1 MKTIEIL
8 SCVSC
13 PGSRFITL
21 FNLKTHPNGGT
32 SPVQTG
38 YRCADCGAD
47 VDVERMMK
55 KLDREKRLKELESL
69 RDELEPSLAPEPAK
83 LAKTSK

>member
-1 MKTIEIL
+1 MKTTETL

-13 PGSRFITL
+13 PSTRFYTL
-21 FNLKTHPNGGT
+21 HNLKVHPNGGT
-32 SPVQTG
+32 NITPAG